1 MPPVEALD
9 LTPEVRA
16 TLPTFFVIGAA
27 KCGTTSLHSYIAA
40 HPQIAMSSEKEPM
53 YFVPGDWVE
62 RVARYK
68 DLFERPA
75 SVRGESSTAYSAWP
89 WAPEVPDRIL
99 AAVPDA
105 RLVYM
110 VRDPIPRTLSHYAQ
124 NVWDRFPVRPFEELM
139 SDLEDPMNMPVWS
152 SRYATQLER
161 WLRRF
166 PSERILVLDQ
176 RDLLRERAATLRRV
190 FAFLGVDA
198 GFTSDS
204 WEAKHNTADA
214 HMVATAFG
222 RLLGPAGPTA
232 VRVPGL
238 RRLVIREVP
247 TPVLT
252 PEQHERLAGIL
263 APEADR
269 LRALTGLSLD
279 HWSV

>member
-1 MPPVEALD
+1 MSTVESVD
-9 LTPEVRA
+9 LAPDVRA
-16 TLPTFFVIGAA
+16 SLPTFFVIGAA
-27 KCGTTSLHSYIAA
+27 KCGTTSLHEYIAA

-53 YFVPGDWVE
+53 YFMPDDWLD

-68 DLFERPA
+68 RLFEHPA

-105 RLVYM
+105 RLVYV

-124 NVWDRFPVRPFEELM
+124 NVWDRLPVRPFEELM
-139 SDLEDPMNMPVWS
+139 SELEDPMNMPVWS

-161 WLRRF
+161 WLQRF
-166 PSERILVLDQ
+166 APERILVLDQ
-176 RDLLRERAATLRRV
+176 RDLLRERPATLRRI
-190 FAFLGVDA
+190 FAFLGVDTE
-198 GFTSDS
+198 FTSAS
-204 WEAKHNTADA
+204 WDAQHNTADA
-214 HMVATAFG
+214 HRTPNALG
-222 RLLGPAGPTA
+222 RRLGRGRPAAYG
-232 VRVPGL
+232 VPGL
-238 RRLVIREVP
+238 RRLVTRKVP

-252 PEQHERLAGIL
+252 REQRERLVELL

-279 HWSV
+279 HWSL